1 MITEC
6 RSPITAI
13 SMIITMVGTAATPLI
28 TALQNSALT
37 GLQAA
42 GGLCSALTRWRS
54 STCPWHRAGRPAHA
68 AEIQAILAT
77 CSNLGKPD

>member
-28 TALQNSALT
+28 TALENS

-54 STCPWHRAGRPAHA
+54 STCPWHRAGWPGHA
-68 AEIQAILAT
+68 AKTQAILTT

>member
-54 STCPWHRAGRPAHA
+54 STCPWASGRSAGPRSANSGNSRHLF
-68 AEIQAILAT
+68 EFGQA
-77 CSNLGKPD
+77 